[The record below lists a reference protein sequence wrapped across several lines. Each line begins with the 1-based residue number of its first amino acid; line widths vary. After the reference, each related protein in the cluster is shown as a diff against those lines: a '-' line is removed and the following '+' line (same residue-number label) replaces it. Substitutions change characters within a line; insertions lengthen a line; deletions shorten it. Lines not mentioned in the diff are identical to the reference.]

1 VAIGRDEVIPSLLA
15 AAPGFQAAWQEYL
28 KSWDRE
34 DRGIYTDAGEFAH
47 YVVRSYADGN
57 TAEFNAIFTTLE
69 TILREGDDTARDAAT
84 IGVLE
89 DIQTIASNRPFGA
102 AAFEGWLGPL
112 SRQAWEE
119 IDRLWRAGGGSLAGV
134 IRLESR
140 LRSKGARPWWR
151 FWNRDS
157 V

>member
-1 VAIGRDEVIPSLLA
+1 MCEG
-15 AAPGFQAAWQEYL
+15 WQENSPWETWTANRPL
-28 KSWDRE
+28 ERAGMNASRPV
-34 DRGIYTDAGEFAH
+34 IYA
-47 YVVRSYADGN
+47 R
-57 TAEFNAIFTTLE
+57 E
-69 TILREGDDTARDAAT
+69 TIIREGDDTARDAAT